1 MLGIQQVTK
10 KKSETCFG
18 TCAVFTGWAK
28 IEEKSSRHLPDASI
42 PVSSVLLHKPQRM
55 RGGEEKMTGHDLRS
69 RESELDTKTGRAA
82 IRPNGRAKS
91 ALR

>member
-28 IEEKSSRHLPDASI
+28 IEEKSSRHLPDALFLY
-42 PVSSVLLHKPQRM
+42 PPSSYTNR
-55 RGGEEKMTGHDLRS
+55 RGCEEGK
-69 RESELDTKTGRAA
+69 K
-82 IRPNGRAKS
+82 K
-91 ALR
+91 